1 MEGLLLHLK
10 LGCVCRAQSKRAGN
24 CLVQMIAAAHEAAAV
39 YALSQAEQMT
49 DLVTQHHAAA
59 AEELGGAGVV
69 VTVASKRKTSAA
81 GGEVC
86 LAKQEVV
93 AFAAVCNV
101 AHGEAHRHERIAACA
116 LVLQESSGAWSFK
129 LRAVPAQS

>member
-1 MEGLLLHLK
+1 M
-10 LGCVCRAQSKRAGN
+10 
-24 CLVQMIAAAHEAAAV
+24 
-39 YALSQAEQMT
+39 SQAEQMT
-49 DLVTQHHAAA
+49 DLVTQNHAAA

-81 GGEVC
+81 GGEVR

-116 LVLQESSGAWSFK
+116 LVLQESSGAWSLK